1 MKSKCVLNKNNK
13 NANLDLK
20 TQTQKFKKKKKPID
34 LCRWESFCFAWLQEN
49 TGEWSKL
56 QLLTSI
62 YFCEL
67 RIQNLH
73 STKLKEGFTIKKRTK
88 LSLSNNF
95 PAFSQQPNREC
106 FHFYSLFPSFLVYPE
121 SFLIHF
127 YLRNRRAARTPF
139 QMCHWRPQ
147 QTNNVVQ
154 RKIVKKKKIKPSK
167 RKQAQR
173 SIL

>member
-1 MKSKCVLNKNNK
+1 MNW
-13 NANLDLK
+13 DLSVSWTRTIR
-20 TQTQKFKKKKKPID
+20 TQTYKPRSKNTNSEIKKKKKNLVN

-88 LSLSNNF
+88 LSLSNYF
-95 PAFSQQPNREC
+95 SAFSQQPNREW
-106 FHFYSLFPSFLVYPE
+106 FHFYSFFPNFSANPE
-121 SFLIHF
+121 SFLTRF
-127 YLRNRRAARTPF
+127 CLRNRQATMTPF
-139 QMCHWRPQ
+139 QMCHWRPNKLFPN
-147 QTNNVVQ
+147 T
-154 RKIVKKKKIKPSK
+154 
-167 RKQAQR
+167 
-173 SIL
+173 